1 MDMKSKKTQMEKCMV
16 KKMNKTGFIEKLK
29 ETLNIDETKANMINN
44 VLENNNI
51 FGKKNK
57 DKIIEDMMNQ
67 LKIDLNEANKI
78 YEKVMDIIKD
88 AIKNKIK
95 HPFKSQN

>member
-1 MDMKSKKTQMEKCMV
+1 M
-16 KKMNKTGFIEKLK
+16 KMNKTGFIEKLK
-29 ETLNIDETKANMINN
+29 EVLNIDETKANIINN
-44 VLENNNI
+44 IFETNSI

-57 DKIIEDMMNQ
+57 DKIIEDMMNK

>member
-1 MDMKSKKTQMEKCMV
+1 MV

-29 ETLNIDETKANMINN
+29 KELNIDEPKANIINN
-44 VLENNNI
+44 IIETNNI

-57 DKIIEDMMNQ
+57 EKIINDFIEQ
-67 LKIDLNEANKI
+67 LNINKEEAEKI
-78 YEKVMDIIKD
+78 YETSMNIITT

-95 HPFKSQN
+95 HPFRLQN

>member
-1 MDMKSKKTQMEKCMV
+1 MV

-44 VLENNNI
+44 ILENNNI

-78 YEKVMDIIKD
+78 YEKAMDIIKN

-95 HPFKSQN
+95 HPFKSQD

>member
-1 MDMKSKKTQMEKCMV
+1 MV

-95 HPFKSQN
+95 HPFKSQD